1 MEVELGLG
9 IEVGLGLGCA
19 RACGVARDAH
29 AGVRMAAM
37 LDPIAPPWKPGD
49 AHAPRGFQK
58 GSSMSLRS
66 SSTLACGVPSFSACM
81 RTAWGILEHF
91 HAL

>member
-1 MEVELGLG
+1 MEVELRL
-9 IEVGLGLGCA
+9 EVEIGLGLGYACA
-19 RACGVARDAH
+19 CQVARDAH
-29 AGVRMAAM
+29 AGVGVAAM
-37 LDPIAPPWKPGD
+37 LDPTTPPWKPVD